1 MSPTGSAKAIP
12 DPAALAKRVKDLAR
26 ERDAVILAHNYQRP
40 EVQDVADFVGDSLE
54 LSRKAAAVES
64 RTIVF
69 CGVLF
74 MAETAAVLAPDKT
87 VLLPDEG
94 AGCPMSDMLPAEDLI
109 EWKKQ
114 YPGRPVVLYVNTSAA
129 AKAEC
134 DICCTSANADRV
146 VNSLPEA
153 EVLFGP
159 DKNLAAWT
167 QRHTDKKIIPWDGY
181 CHVHQG
187 IRAKDIRA
195 ARDRHP
201 GAVVWAHPECRPE
214 VLDLADR
221 VLSTG
226 GMVREAAV
234 NRAADVIVATECG
247 MIYRLGKDHPA
258 TRFHPVKETAVCPNM
273 KKITLPKIVT
283 ALETMTPRVTVPPDI
298 ADRARRAIE
307 RMIRL

>member
-1 MSPTGSAKAIP
+1 MTPAKATA
-12 DPAALAKRVKDLAR
+12 DPAALTRRIRDLAR
-26 ERDAVILAHNYQRP
+26 ERGAVILAHNYQRLD
-40 EVQDVADFVGDSLE
+40 VQEAADFVGDSLE
-54 LSRKAAAVES
+54 LSRKAAEVEG
-64 RTIVF
+64 RVIVF

-74 MAETAAVLAPDKT
+74 MAETAAVLSPDKT
-87 VLLPDEG
+87 VLLPDDG
-94 AGCPMSDMLPAEDLI
+94 AGCPMADMLPAEDLI
-109 EWKKQ
+109 EWKRQ

-146 VNSLPEA
+146 VNSLPDSEI
-153 EVLFGP
+153 LFGP

-167 QRHTDKKIIPWDGY
+167 QRHTSKKIIPWDGY

-187 IRAKDIRA
+187 IRAKDIRG
-195 ARDRHP
+195 AREKHP

-234 NRAADVIVATECG
+234 NTAPEVIIATECG
-247 MIYRLGKDHPA
+247 MIHRLAKDHPGV
-258 TRFHPVKETAVCPNM
+258 RFHPVKETALCPNM
-273 KKITLPKIVT
+273 KKVTLPKIVD
-283 ALETMTPRVTVPPDI
+283 ALETMTPRVIVPPDI
-298 ADRARRAIE
+298 AVRARRAIE

>member
-1 MSPTGSAKAIP
+1 MMKTAADPSVAAARVRSLAKA
-12 DPAALAKRVKDLAR
+12 R
-26 ERDAVILAHNYQRP
+26 EAVILAHNYQRP

-54 LSRKAAAVES
+54 LSRKAADVEG

-74 MAETAAVLAPDKT
+74 MAETAAVLAPEKT

-94 AGCPMSDMLPAEDLI
+94 AGCPMSDMLPAEDLVG
-109 EWKKQ
+109 WKKQ
-114 YPGRPVVLYVNTSAA
+114 FPGRPVVLYVNTSAA
-129 AKAEC
+129 AKAEA

-146 VNSLPEA
+146 VNSLPDE

-167 QRHTDKKIIPWDGY
+167 QRHTAKKIIPWDGY

-187 IRAKDIRA
+187 IRARDIRA
-195 ARDRHP
+195 ARDKHP
-201 GAVVWAHPECRPE
+201 KAAVWAHPECRPE

-221 VLSTG
+221 ILSTG
-226 GMVREAAV
+226 GMVRDAGSTEAAE
-234 NRAADVIVATECG
+234 VIVATECG
-247 MIYRLGKDHPA
+247 MLHRLAKIRPEVK
-258 TRFHPVKETAVCPNM
+258 FIPVKETALCPNM
-273 KKITLPKIVT
+273 KKVTLPKIIES
-283 ALETMTPRVTVPPDI
+283 LETMSPRVTVPPDI
-298 ADRARRAIE
+298 AVRARRAIE